1 MPLPKIIIVHNSYQ
15 YAGGEDLVF
24 ASEAALLR
32 RSGHHVLEY
41 HRSNSEIHRS
51 GALEKAALPARMIW
65 AGDAVQDLK
74 KLVEREK
81 PDIVH
86 FHNTFLMI
94 SPAALRSCHALG
106 VPVVQTLHNYR
117 VLCPAATFFR
127 NGRTCEAC
135 LNKSLPWP
143 GVWHACYRQSR
154 LQTAGVAAMLTV
166 HRWLKTW
173 QEKVDVYIALSEFAR
188 RKFIEGGL
196 PPERIVVKPNF
207 VYPDPGM
214 REGSGSYAL
223 FAGRLSEE
231 KGVRTLL
238 KAWQRLPGIELR
250 IAGAGPLL
258 DEARAFVEMHQLK
271 HVAVV
276 GGQSHEEVLN
286 LLKGAQFLVFPSQCY
301 ENLPVSVVEAFAC
314 GLPVVGSRLGATAEV
329 VEEGRTGLL
338 FDPGNAQDLAAKIGF
353 AVSDPEAL
361 RRMGENARRVYE
373 ERYGPAK
380 NYQMLSDIYHSA
392 IRRSRLS
399 SPSNPSMRL

>member
-1 MPLPKIIIVHNSYQ
+1 
-15 YAGGEDLVF
+15 
-24 ASEAALLR
+24 
-32 RSGHHVLEY
+32 
-41 HRSNSEIHRS
+41 
-51 GALEKAALPARMIW
+51 
-65 AGDAVQDLK
+65 
-74 KLVEREK
+74 
-81 PDIVH
+81 
-86 FHNTFLMI
+86 
-94 SPAALRSCHALG
+94 
-106 VPVVQTLHNYR
+106 
-117 VLCPAATFFR
+117 
-127 NGRTCEAC
+127 
-135 LNKSLPWP
+135 
-143 GVWHACYRQSR
+143 
-154 LQTAGVAAMLTV
+154 MLTV